1 MKTMTVT
8 QARNQLLRVAE
19 EMERSPDEIV
29 EVVKRGKKVMTLVSS
44 EVYDALIET
53 LEIVADEATLSKLR
67 RALQE
72 IEKGKGMS
80 WSEAKK
86 KLRLLQ

>member
-29 EVVKRGKKVMTLVSS
+29 EVVKRGKKVMTLMSA
-44 EVYDALIET
+44 EVYDALVET
-53 LEIVADEATLSKLR
+53 LEIVADEPTLFKLR

-72 IEKGKGMS
+72 IEKGKGIS
-80 WSEAKK
+80 WSEAKRR
-86 KLRLLQ
+86 LRLPP